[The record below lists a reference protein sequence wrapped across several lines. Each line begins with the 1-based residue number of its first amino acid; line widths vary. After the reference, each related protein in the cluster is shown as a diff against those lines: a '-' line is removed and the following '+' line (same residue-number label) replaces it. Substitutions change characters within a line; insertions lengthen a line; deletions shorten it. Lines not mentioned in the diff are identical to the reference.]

1 MKLAKKLGGA
11 GADTRADTSGVNA
24 NGSGTRARS

>member
-11 GADTRADTSGVNA
+11 STGVNGSGSA
-24 NGSGTRARS
+24 NGSGSGTKTGL